1 MGVQEKL
8 SHLSLSISTWH
19 LGRAND
25 QEATYPRSQSS
36 LIPAQPSLG
45 ACLRA
50 GLSGTFPLPPVC
62 LQEAH
67 LARQN
72 SSWESRNP
80 VPGPSCPP
88 GERDLHS
95 VAS

>member
-36 LIPAQPSLG
+36 LIPPQPSLG
-45 ACLRA
+45 LFGVTLPFVFILHFLAYD
-50 GLSGTFPLPPVC
+50 SGGEVC
-62 LQEAH
+62 VH
-67 LARQN
+67 L
-72 SSWESRNP
+72 
-80 VPGPSCPP
+80 
-88 GERDLHS
+88 
-95 VAS
+95 